1 MKAEDRKIWK
11 VWAKGLQQWG
21 IRDLVATFLEA
32 IGPLSILGAQIVYLG
47 QPFVRSLVSEGTI
60 SALTQLLE
68 DPDEA
73 KEFSQYLRQAQETE
87 L

>member
-11 VWAKGLQQWG
+11 VWAKGLQRWG

-32 IGPLSILGAQIVYLG
+32 IGPISILGAQVVYLG
-47 QPFVRSLVSEGTI
+47 QPFIRSLVSEGTI